1 MADIE
6 VPPLEA
12 LQQFLDDVHLD
23 PAANGST
30 SKRTAY
36 RLGESCAT
44 SDLTIEETFELLEQ
58 NAPDVLAVLSAEALG
73 SIVRG
78 YVDQIVRTRGLT
90 QRKPGRLSSHVAR
103 LAALHRINRAAT
115 SSLRLDDVLATIVEA
130 VAETIDGDACSVFLY
145 DEHTQALILRAT
157 KGLNP
162 DAIGR
167 IAIRSD
173 AGITGLAASTRVTQM
188 VEDAPSHP
196 AFFTYPLVG
205 EERYTTQVSIPLFL
219 REPERLIGVMNIQSV
234 DQRTFDQDELTFL
247 ETAGGELAIAIENAR
262 LYSQTDDALHRRISE
277 LNALQ
282 AVSRSLAVAR
292 RPDELHPLIAA
303 HAASIARGDA
313 AAIFDAPSSGSSD
326 GGRLAATGVDDPD
339 EVFPPAIRERVETN
353 RSAMA
358 VTTGPDSIVLGAPLM
373 TAHRLLGS
381 VLVRTR
387 LDENH
392 VEEKLSLFQAFA
404 DAAALALENAELY
417 EEANSGFARASTL
430 LQEMHHR
437 VRNNLQTVAA
447 LLSMQ
452 ARHASHPAHR
462 ATLQEAVARVQSIA
476 AVHNL
481 LSAENLTSATVTS
494 IVKHVVDEASIN
506 VVPPGKRV
514 EFEIVPSDVA
524 ATSRQATILA
534 LLVNECVTNAIEHG
548 MSDCQ
553 VGRIR
558 VVPRRDGDLVEL
570 RIEDDGCGLAE
581 GFNLERDSSLGLR
594 IARTLTTADLKGTF
608 AIGNRPEGGAVA
620 TIRFPAAV
628 QDIPITR

>member
-1 MADIE
+1 MASNELAPIT
-6 VPPLEA
+6 A
-12 LQQFLDDVHLD
+12 LQQFLENLD
-23 PAANGST
+23 ADPSITGAQNRRS
-30 SKRTAY
+30 AY
-36 RLGESCAT
+36 RLGEACAA

-58 NAPDVLAVLSAEALG
+58 NAADILAVLSAEALG

-78 YVDQIVRTRGLT
+78 YVDQVVRTRGLT
-90 QRKPGRLSSHVAR
+90 QRTPGRLSSHVAR

-115 SSLRLDDVLATIVEA
+115 SSLRLDDVLATIVET

-173 AGITGLAASTRVTQM
+173 AGITGLAATARETQV

-205 EERYTTQVSIPLFL
+205 EERYTTQVSVPLVL
-219 REPERLIGVMNIQSV
+219 REPERLVGVMNIQSV
-234 DQRTFDQDELTFL
+234 EHRRFDQDELTFL
-247 ETAGGELAIAIENAR
+247 ETAAGELAIAIENAR

-292 RPDELHPLIAA
+292 RPDELFPLIAQ

-313 AAIFDAPSSGSSD
+313 AAVYGSASRSCPSPQC
-326 GGRLAATGVDDPD
+326 LAAFGAGGTDDTFPPSLRDRVATTRTAVAVAADD
-339 EVFPPAIRERVETN
+339 EVIL
-353 RSAMA
+353 
-358 VTTGPDSIVLGAPLM
+358 IGAPLM
-373 TAHRLLGS
+373 TAHRLIGS
-381 VLVRTR
+381 VFVRAR

-392 VEEKLSLFQAFA
+392 VEERLGLFQSFA

-417 EEANSGFARASTL
+417 DEANSGYSRASTL

-506 VVPPGKRV
+506 VVPRGKHI
-514 EFEIVPSDVA
+514 EFEILPSDA
-524 ATSRQATILA
+524 TATSRQATILA

-548 MSDCQ
+548 MEDCAAGH
-553 VGRIR
+553 VRITPELR
-558 VVPRRDGDLVEL
+558 GDTIEV
-570 RIEDDGCGLAE
+570 RIEDDGCGLPEAFDIE
-581 GFNLERDSSLGLR
+581 QHSSLGLR

-608 AIGNRPEGGAVA
+608 DIHNRPDGGAVA
-620 TIRFPAAV
+620 TIRFPASA
-628 QDIPITR
+628 